1 MVALSDVSIE
11 IEPAQLVGLI
21 GPNGAGK
28 TTLLNVINGLLHPD
42 RGFVELGQGR
52 ISGMPPHAV
61 TRQGVGRVLQIP
73 RLFPTLTVVENVLV
87 GALFGRDGQVTVRE
101 AQERAAE
108 SVARV
113 ELGEKRHERVGRLNT
128 QERRLVDL
136 ARALAARPRLL
147 LVDEL
152 MSGLNPVEIER
163 CTSLLRRIRAELG
176 VAILWVEHV
185 MEAVL
190 GTVDRVVVLDHG
202 VVIADGP
209 PGDVARDPA
218 VVEAYLGVPIDQLE
232 GAVG

>member
-1 MVALSDVSIE
+1 MALGDVSIE
-11 IEPAQLVGLI
+11 IGSAELVGLI

-42 RGFVELGQGR
+42 RGVVELDQRR
-52 ISGMPPHAV
+52 ISGIAPHAV
-61 TRQGVGRVLQIP
+61 ARQGVGRVLQIP
-73 RLFPTLTVVENVLV
+73 RLFPTLTIEENVLT
-87 GALFGRDGQVTVRE
+87 GALFGRDGQVTLSE
-101 AQERAAE
+101 AQESSAD
-108 SVARV
+108 SLARV
-113 ELGEKRHERVGRLNT
+113 GLEEMQHERVGRLNT

-190 GTVDRVVVLDHG
+190 GTVDRVIVLNYG
-202 VVIADGP
+202 AVIADGP
-209 PGDVARDPA
+209 PGDVAQDPA
-218 VVEAYLGVPIDQLE
+218 VVEAYLGVPIEQLE

>member
-1 MVALSDVSIE
+1 MVLGDVNME
-11 IEPAQLVGLI
+11 IGPAELVGLI

-28 TTLLNVINGLLHPD
+28 TTLLHVINGLLHPD
-42 RGFVELGQGR
+42 RGVVELDQRR
-52 ISGMPPHAV
+52 ISGIPPHAV
-61 TRQGVGRVLQIP
+61 ARQGVGRVLQIP
-73 RLFPTLTVVENVLV
+73 RLFPTLTVEENVLT
-87 GALFGRDGQVTVRE
+87 GALFGRDGAVTLSE
-101 AQERAAE
+101 AQESSAD
-108 SVARV
+108 SLARV
-113 ELGEKRHERVGRLNT
+113 GLEEMRHERVGRLNT

-190 GTVDRVVVLDHG
+190 GTVDRVVVLNYG
-202 VVIADGP
+202 AVIADGP

-218 VVEAYLGVPIDQLE
+218 VVEAYLGVPIEQLE

>member
-1 MVALSDVSIE
+1 VALGDVSIE
-11 IEPAQLVGLI
+11 IGSAELVGLI

-42 RGFVELGQGR
+42 RGVVELDQRR
-52 ISGMPPHAV
+52 ISGIAPHAV
-61 TRQGVGRVLQIP
+61 ARQGVGRVLQIP
-73 RLFPTLTVVENVLV
+73 RLFPTLTIEENVLT
-87 GALFGRDGQVTVRE
+87 GALFGRDGQVTLSE
-101 AQERAAE
+101 AQESSAD
-108 SVARV
+108 SLARV
-113 ELGEKRHERVGRLNT
+113 GLEEMQHERVGRLNT

-190 GTVDRVVVLDHG
+190 GTVDRVIVLNYG
-202 VVIADGP
+202 AVIADGP
-209 PGDVARDPA
+209 PGDVAQDPA
-218 VVEAYLGVPIDQLE
+218 VVEAYLGVPIEQLE